1 MGKAPDEAEM
11 KRPTGGKL
19 VVDALKL
26 AGVRR
31 VYLVPGG
38 QTLAILDAAYGDPDI
53 DFIVMRH
60 EMSAAHAADGQFRTS
75 GVPGVCLVTTGPG
88 LTHAAS
94 AIGGALRDRSGLVI
108 ISCNNRREHLE
119 EEDAQAADHIPIL
132 RPLTKWSVQ
141 VSHAHALTRSLRAA
155 FSLAVSAPGGPV
167 HVDLPRDILESPV
180 PEGTEWPEG
189 AGVPRP
195 HEAVAPSSRALDK
208 AAALL
213 AEAERP
219 VFWVGNGVAYA
230 DASVDLLNLAEHV
243 QAPIVTTFSGI
254 GSVPSGHH
262 LVFGPRTRHGTRLSH
277 SVLDQADA
285 VFAVG
290 MRLSSSSTH
299 RWTARLPVL
308 VHNDADFSAIG
319 RHYAP
324 DVALPGDA
332 KLVIGAL
339 SERLSQLAPPATRL
353 AWLEALAKERQDWL
367 QQLAESPAEDSQGR
381 IHPIELMKQL
391 AAVAPENAI
400 FSVDAGNPGIWS
412 HLLPVAHPRSYMKPV
427 NFGQMG
433 FALPAAI
440 AAKLGH
446 PERSVVA
453 IVGDGSLG
461 MSVAE
466 LETAVRKRLGLTVVV
481 LNDSAYNNIKQEQ
494 LFLTGKPRYI
504 AVDFGQVNYAQVA
517 EGFGAWGRRA
527 VGAAQVR
534 SAMYEAFQQQ
544 DRPALVD
551 VVLAPEPSVWDHLF

>member
-1 MGKAPDEAEM
+1 MGKAPNEAEI
-11 KRPTGGKL
+11 KGATGGKL
-19 VVDALKL
+19 VVDALKV
-26 AGVRR
+26 AGVKR

-60 EMSAAHAADGQFRTS
+60 EMSAAHAADGQFRMS
-75 GVPGVCLVTTGPG
+75 GTPGVCLVTTGPG

-94 AIGGALRDRSGLVI
+94 AVGGALRDRSGLVI
-108 ISCNNRREHLE
+108 ISCNNRREYLE

-141 VSHAHALTRSLRAA
+141 VSDARALTRSLRTA
-155 FSLAVSAPGGPV
+155 FSLAASAPAGPV

-180 PEGTEWPEG
+180 PEGTQWPG
-189 AGVPRP
+189 RATAP
-195 HEAVAPSSRALDK
+195 HPHQAVSPNSGALDN

-213 AEAERP
+213 AGAERL

-230 DASVDLLNLAEHV
+230 NASLDIVSLAERV

-254 GSVPSGHH
+254 GSVPSDHP

-277 SVLDQADA
+277 SLLDQADA

-308 VHNDADFSAIG
+308 VHNDADFSSIG
-319 RHYAP
+319 RHYTP

-339 SERLSQLAPPATRL
+339 SERLSRLAAPPSRQ

-367 QQLAESPAEDSQGR
+367 QQLAESPAEDSEGR

-391 AAVAPENAI
+391 AAVAPDDAI

-412 HLLPVAHPRSYMKPV
+412 HLLPVALPRSYMKPV

-440 AAKLGH
+440 AAKLCH
-446 PERSVVA
+446 PERSVIA

-466 LETAVRKRLGLTVVV
+466 LETAVRKRLSLTIVV

-504 AVDFGQVNYAQVA
+504 AVDFGDVNFAQVA

-527 VGAAQVR
+527 VGVAPVR
-534 SAMYEAFQQQ
+534 SAIEEAFQQQ

-551 VVLAPEPSVWDHLF
+551 VVIAPEPSVWDHLF